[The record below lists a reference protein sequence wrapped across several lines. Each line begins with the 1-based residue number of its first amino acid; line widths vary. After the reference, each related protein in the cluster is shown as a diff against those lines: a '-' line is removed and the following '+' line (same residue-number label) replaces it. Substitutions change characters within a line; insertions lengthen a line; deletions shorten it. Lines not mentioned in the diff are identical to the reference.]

1 MPSGLPPSLGAVRS
15 FRQTT
20 CGLTLLAALGAWVV
34 VAAPASATLATKP
47 HALKLLINGKQ
58 LPITPFAGPDRY
70 NPIKASKLRV
80 EARWKGSLNHTGYKV
95 VITTTEPHART
106 WRTCSTGTSCLVG
119 TRVPIQNGEEM
130 SWTVRIMKIQPHL
143 KQILAGFMVC
153 LVRHAT
159 PT

>member
-1 MPSGLPPSLGAVRS
+1 MVRGS
-15 FRQTT
+15 RRTI
-20 CGLTLLAALGAWVV
+20 CGLTLLAAFCACVA
-34 VAAPASATLATKP
+34 VAAPASGTVAAKP

-80 EARWKGSLNHTGYKV
+80 EARWQGSLTNTGYKV
-95 VITTTEPHART
+95 VITTTEPHTRT

-119 TRVPIQNGEEM
+119 KQVPILNGEEM
-130 SWTVRIMKIQPHL
+130 SWTVRIMKVKPHL
-143 KQILAGFMVC
+143 TQILAGFMVC

-159 PT
+159 PS